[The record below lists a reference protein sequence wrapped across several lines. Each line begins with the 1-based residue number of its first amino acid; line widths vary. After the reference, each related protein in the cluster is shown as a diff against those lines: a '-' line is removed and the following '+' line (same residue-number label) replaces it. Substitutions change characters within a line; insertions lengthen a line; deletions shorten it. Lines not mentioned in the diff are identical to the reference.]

1 MISPFPLT
9 DYLHAYSLI
18 SKEHSFNLENITSLF
33 IIIIITSPSAKK
45 MPKQNDSGNDT
56 VWGLHVQMR
65 SVWRYFPQPH
75 LKFAYMFVHS
85 HMWKNIRKAASF
97 I

>member
-45 MPKQNDSGNDT
+45 N
-56 VWGLHVQMR
+56 
-65 SVWRYFPQPH
+65 
-75 LKFAYMFVHS
+75 A
-85 HMWKNIRKAASF
+85 
-97 I
+97 

>member
-33 IIIIITSPSAKK
+33 IIITSPSVKK
-45 MPKQNDSGNDT
+45 N
-56 VWGLHVQMR
+56 
-65 SVWRYFPQPH
+65 
-75 LKFAYMFVHS
+75 A
-85 HMWKNIRKAASF
+85 
-97 I
+97 